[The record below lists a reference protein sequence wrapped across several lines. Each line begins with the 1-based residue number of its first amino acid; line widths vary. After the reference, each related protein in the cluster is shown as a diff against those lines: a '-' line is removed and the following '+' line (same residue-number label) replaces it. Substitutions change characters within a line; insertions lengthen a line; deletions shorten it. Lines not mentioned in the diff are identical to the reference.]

1 MGFNRNCQ
9 ISAFALS
16 YKIDNWKTFYGVLEV
31 EMAKGK
37 KGKKG
42 KNEDDEFDRI
52 EKEMAAKKA

>member
-16 YKIDNWKTFYGVLEV
+16 YFFFSKTFYGVLEV